1 MSLSHRVLYLTLLL
15 VMCSQLAQ
23 AKEKFG
29 LHYDQVNLSIRT
41 GGNVD
46 TDIVV
51 AIVYMEHQ
59 ATDQATAA
67 REVNNGIQWA
77 ADKAKAAAVDAT
89 PFRYR
94 TSPVY
99 QKKHIAGWR
108 VHQSLRLE
116 SEHPARIGSLLGELQ
131 QKVSIQSL
139 SHTLSPGARVQAEE
153 TYVVEALGVFEQRAK
168 LISDSLKRPGYKIV
182 HLNINT
188 DSSRPINRGVMAM
201 AESRKS
207 TPVVEGGQQQVNV
220 SVNGTIELLQSP

>member
-1 MSLSHRVLYLTLLL
+1 MSLSLRILYLPLLL
-15 VMCSQLAQ
+15 VMCSPLAH
-23 AKEKFG
+23 AAENTE
-29 LHYDQVNLSIRT
+29 LHYDQVNLSIRA
-41 GGNVD
+41 GGRVD

-51 AIVYMEHQ
+51 AIVYKEHQ
-59 ATDQATAA
+59 STDQATAA

-77 ADKAKAAAVDAT
+77 ADKAKAAGVDAV
-89 PFRYR
+89 PFQYR

-116 SEHPARIGSLLGELQ
+116 SEDPTRIGALLGELQ

-168 LISDSLKRPGYKIV
+168 LIADSLKRSGYKIV
-182 HLNINT
+182 RLNINT
-188 DSSRPINRGVMAM
+188 DSSRPINRSVMAM
-201 AESRKS
+201 ADSRKS
-207 TPVVEGGQQQVNV
+207 APVVEGGQQQVNV
-220 SVNGTIELLQSP
+220 SVNGTIELLQ